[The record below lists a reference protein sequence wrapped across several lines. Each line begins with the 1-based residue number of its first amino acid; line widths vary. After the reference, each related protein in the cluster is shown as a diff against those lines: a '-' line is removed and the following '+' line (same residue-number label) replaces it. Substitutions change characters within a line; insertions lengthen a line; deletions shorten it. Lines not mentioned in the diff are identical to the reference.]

1 MTSAARPRVS
11 RETRRL
17 LTAAALALVT
27 LWVLVRIRFPDRVPT
42 ANPVA
47 PVLNQIAPPPGFP
60 DLAAEVERVG
70 RRIRPL
76 ASAVSTSD
84 SFAQDGR
91 RAVPAW
97 PLVDG
102 HAVAILPTSHVVTDE
117 KAVVAQDPLTGLWL
131 VRVTDTAAVNER
143 VTWTA
148 ERLNRPR
155 YVFAL
160 APAAG
165 SPSVIPA
172 YISSLEP
179 EASAAWSGEVWAVPG
194 AAGLSVGSLLFT
206 SAGEWIGI
214 AADDGGRLVV
224 VPAGTLVRRSDELRR
239 QPRLA
244 GDLGLS
250 VQNLS
255 PAIAASTGSSTGV
268 IVTWVDPGGPAAGLV
283 LVGDVIESVGG
294 TAVPTV
300 SHWNVRVAGAKT
312 AQLQVRRRGSVT
324 EVTVTPESARPG
336 GELGLTLA
344 RSGTASR
351 VVRVAA
357 GSAAARAGLRP
368 GDVLTAVGASRAL
381 APADLQ
387 RQFASLPEKG
397 TLLLAVA
404 RGDDHHIAVLAR

>member
-17 LTAAALALVT
+17 LIAAALSLVT
-27 LWVLVRIRFPDRVPT
+27 LFVLVRIRFPDRAPT
-42 ANPVA
+42 ANLVS

-60 DLAAEVERVG
+60 DLEAEVDRVG

-76 ASAVSTSD
+76 ASAVDTAD
-84 SFAQDGR
+84 RFANAR
-91 RAVPAW
+91 RAVPVW
-97 PLVDG
+97 PMVDG
-102 HAVAILPTSHVVTDE
+102 YAVAILPPSHVVEGDT
-117 KAVVAQDPLTGLWL
+117 VVAQDTLTGLWL
-131 VRVTDTAAVNER
+131 VRVPETAAVDER

-160 APAAG
+160 APATRN
-165 SPSVIPA
+165 PTVIPA

-179 EASAAWSGEVWAVPG
+179 EQSAAWAGEVWAVPG
-194 AAGLSVGSLLFT
+194 ATGLSVGSLLFT
-206 SAGEWIGI
+206 SASEWIGI

-224 VPAGTLVRRSDELRR
+224 VPAETLVRRGEQLRQ
-239 QPRLA
+239 QPRPA
-244 GDLGLS
+244 ADLGLS

-255 PAIAASTGSSTGV
+255 PAISASTGASTGV
-268 IVTWVDPGGPAAGLV
+268 IVTWVDPGGPAAGAI
-283 LVGDVIESVGG
+283 LVGDVIEAINAE
-294 TAVPTV
+294 AVPTV
-300 SHWNVRVAGAKT
+300 SHWNARSGAAT
-312 AQLQVRRRGSVT
+312 ATRLQLRRRGALT
-324 EVTVTPESARPG
+324 EVTVTPRPTRPG
-336 GELGLTLA
+336 EELGLTLA
-344 RSGTASR
+344 STGTASR
-351 VVRVAA
+351 VVRVTS

-368 GDVLTAVGASRAL
+368 GDVLSAVGASRTL

-404 RGDDHHIAVLAR
+404 RGEDHHIAVLAR